1 MSHAIY
7 QTRALILKTKNMRES
22 NKLLVLYTERFG
34 LIYVSTQSVRDLKS
48 KMRFHTNTL
57 SLVTVDVVQG
67 RDIWKLTG
75 IHEEYS
81 SITLAGTSWY
91 ELLTRMASL
100 IVRLSSG
107 EEPNMDVWNDIVRL
121 YEHIPIEEP
130 SESIELL
137 FVTRLLHA
145 LGYWE
150 GSEPWLFTEHPFS
163 ADMYAEVT
171 ASRSTIIKKINTAI
185 QNSQL

>member
-81 SITLAGTSWY
+81 SITLAGTAWY

-100 IVRLSSG
+100 IIRFSSG
-107 EEPNMDVWNDIVRL
+107 EESNTDVWHDIVRL
-121 YEHIPIEEP
+121 YDHISVEEP
-130 SESIELL
+130 NESIELI
-137 FVTRLLHA
+137 FVTRFLYA

-150 GSEPWLFTEHPFS
+150 GSEPWLLTEYPFS
-163 ADMYAEVT
+163 PDMYTQVT
-171 ASRSTIIKKINTAI
+171 ESRPLIIKKINGAI